1 MKMLSMLAFTAAFAA
16 TGALA
21 QSAAPDQGTVHR
33 NASHHSTVRH
43 PSQSRPRTEGRA
55 YARAPGERSERG
67 RAGAF
72 DGPWSV
78 LINTRSGA
86 CDPSLRYGIEISNGV
101 VHNAGGAPI
110 ALSGRV
116 APSGAVQVS
125 VSSGDQSAVGAGRLT
140 RTSGSGTWRGQG
152 SRGVCAGTWVAER
165 YG

>member
-1 MKMLSMLAFTAAFAA
+1 MKMFSVLALTAAFAA

-21 QSAAPDQGTVHR
+21 QTEQKTTQRDTASERATVK
-33 NASHHSTVRH
+33 H
-43 PSQSRPRTEGRA
+43 PSQSRLRTEGRS
-55 YARAPGERSERG
+55 YASAPRERYSERG
-67 RAGAF
+67 GPGAF
-72 DGPWSV
+72 DGAWSV
-78 LINTRSGA
+78 EITTRSGA
-86 CDPSLRYGIEISNGV
+86 CDPSLRYGVEISNGV

-125 VSSGDQSAVGAGRLT
+125 LSSGDQSAFGAGRLT

-165 YG
+165 HG